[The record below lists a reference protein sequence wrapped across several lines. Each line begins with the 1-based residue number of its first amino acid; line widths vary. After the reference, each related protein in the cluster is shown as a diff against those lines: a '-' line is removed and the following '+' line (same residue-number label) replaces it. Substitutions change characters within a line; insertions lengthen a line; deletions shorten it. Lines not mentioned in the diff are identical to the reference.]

1 MIKTIIFDLDGVL
14 VDTKKIH
21 FDALNLALLKIKK
34 TNVISFSD
42 HVKTFDGLPT
52 KKKLEILIKK
62 KKIKIS
68 DIKSIDK
75 NKKKFTNILLKKNI
89 TFDENIFKL
98 FKNLSKKYN
107 LVVASN
113 AIKSTL
119 KICIDRLKIKKFIK
133 RVKLFLGCSICGY
146 KKCNE
151 ALQFDHVDVYN
162 KTMDI
167 SRMSGYS
174 FKSLKNEMRKCRV
187 LCANC
192 HAEHTQIQRE
202 EGLFNNEINT

>member
-119 KICIDRLKIKKFIK
+119 KICIDRLKIKKFINWSPK
-133 RVKLFLGCSICGY
+133 ITINKGL
-146 KKCNE
+146 KKTIN
-151 ALQFDHVDVYN
+151 FY
-162 KTMDI
+162 
-167 SRMSGYS
+167 
-174 FKSLKNEMRKCRV
+174 
-187 LCANC
+187 
-192 HAEHTQIQRE
+192 
-202 EGLFNNEINT
+202 EINT